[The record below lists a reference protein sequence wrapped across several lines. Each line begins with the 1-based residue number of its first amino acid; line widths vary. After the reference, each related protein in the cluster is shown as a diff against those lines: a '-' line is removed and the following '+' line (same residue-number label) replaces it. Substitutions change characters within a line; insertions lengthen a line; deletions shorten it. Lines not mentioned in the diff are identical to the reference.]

1 MAYRI
6 DFGCPL
12 KEEVRRIASELLAD
26 AGHQLASQPKG
37 PHEAIHDARKDIKR
51 LRALYRLVA
60 SDAGDFV
67 DCENERL
74 REIGR
79 ALSHLRDSAALV
91 ETSAYLAIRTT
102 DRQASTAIGHL
113 RRLLVA
119 RRDAIADTGSDL
131 AATLDAGRA
140 GFDAAEKA
148 LRRLDLPI
156 LRKQSIKCVAAGWRR
171 TGSKARTSLSSCLD
185 MQGQEVTSDEPFHDL
200 RKRSQDRFM
209 HATLLRSIWP
219 SGMVSIQRQTKALVD
234 ILGHEH
240 DLTLLQAAIA
250 TISDMAQA
258 ERARVLAAITAERAS
273 LQQAAR
279 LVGEELFDG
288 KPKRDAEIIAFLIRN
303 RM

>member
-6 DFGCPL
+6 DFACPL

-26 AGHQLASQPKG
+26 AGHLLATQPKG

-51 LRALYRLVA
+51 LRALYRMVA

-67 DCENERL
+67 DRENERL

-91 ETSAYLAIRTT
+91 ETSAYLASRTT
-102 DRQASTAIGHL
+102 DRQARTAIGHL
-113 RRLLVA
+113 QRLLVA
-119 RRDAIADTGSDL
+119 RRDAVTDTGSDL
-131 AATLDAGRA
+131 AATLAAGRA

-148 LRRLDLPI
+148 LRGLDLPI
-156 LRKQSIKCVAAGWRR
+156 LRKQSIKCVATGWRK
-171 TGSKARTSLSSCLD
+171 TGSKARAALSSCGD
-185 MQGQEVTSDEPFHDL
+185 MEGREAAGDEPFHDL

-209 HATLLRSIWP
+209 HAALLRSVWP

-240 DLTLLQAAIA
+240 DLTLLQAAIP
-250 TISDMAQA
+250 TVSDIAQG
-258 ERARVLAAITAERAS
+258 ERARVLGAIATERAS

-279 LVGEELFDG
+279 LVGEEIFDG
-288 KPKRDAEIIAFLIRN
+288 KPKRDAEIVAFLIRN